1 MKRQPVSLAVML
13 LCAAIAQVTHT
24 AHAADE
30 VRRSYL
36 VQLADK
42 PVAGYAGGTDGMRA
56 TRPAG
61 GAHLD
66 LNAPEVTIYSAYL
79 DSKRAKV
86 RATVATAPVMYDYKV
101 VFNGFAAMLTDA
113 EVRQLAAS
121 SDVAAIHADA
131 RRRMVTSYT
140 PTFLGLDQPG
150 GLWSQ
155 LGGKEHAG
163 EDIVV
168 GILDGGV
175 WPENPSYA
183 DRVDSAGKPTFDAAG
198 TLAYDAPP
206 ASWKGE
212 CTAGEAFEVSQ
223 CNNKLIGAQF
233 FDADYREQGLAPHW
247 SDFRSA
253 RDSVGAPFGHGGHG
267 THTSTTAAG
276 NNGVA
281 ATVSGVPMGA
291 TSGMAP
297 RARIAMYKV
306 CWSYQDE
313 TDATG
318 ATASCFTG
326 DSVAAVEKAVV
337 DGVNVINYSIS
348 GGDRVD
354 DPVEQAFLHAS
365 NAGVFVAAAAGNA
378 GPDPSVAHVS
388 PWLATVAAST
398 HDRTMSAKLALA
410 SGVTYQGASLN
421 LAPLPRSPMIRAEDA
436 GLAGAD
442 ARALALCT
450 SAAGNG
456 GKAVLDP
463 VKVRGKIVTCTRG
476 DIDRLEKSLAVLQ
489 AGGVGMVLVDDGAGL
504 VADAHS
510 VPTVHVSVAD
520 GQRIQ
525 QYARSQGAAATIS
538 RFEVVRGLVKAP
550 VVAEFSSR
558 GPNATDPNLL
568 KPDLAAP
575 GVDILAGVTPA
586 LTLEQRDALAA
597 GALTPSTP
605 FAFYQGTSM
614 ASPHVAGLA
623 ALLRQRHPDWTPAAI
638 KSALMTTA
646 TDTLADNQKGAA
658 AGVLPW
664 GQGAGHVAPTAAA
677 DPGLVYDAV
686 QADYRKYMCGLGI
699 SYECGDGTRPS
710 YDLNLASITVSN
722 VMGTQLVQR
731 SVTNV
736 GASSASYRATASLSG
751 YAVTVTPATLT
762 LAPGETRSFTLSLT
776 RAGAAD
782 DVWQFGH
789 LVWTDGVHTVRSPL
803 QARSGKPLI
812 APELVT
818 ADRAS
823 GMRMVSV
830 ATGYTGKITAVV
842 AGMKEVVRSP
852 LTVAQAAP
860 GAADTVAQAVNACKA
875 GAPGTRLVPFAIP
888 AATVAARFE
897 LFDRDVAGGADGRQ
911 DVDLLLLN
919 GGALVN
925 YSMHTGA
932 NEAISLAS
940 PPAGTYQLCVIGYD
954 LAGGAPAALTLSSA
968 IVGKGDTGGLKAA
981 LPGKV
986 IGGSTATV
994 GLSWS
999 GLAAGKRY
1007 LGGVQL
1013 QDASGAVA
1021 ATTVVSIGT
1030 DGAPPVARGET
1041 RVTRRRPTL

>member
-1 MKRQPVSLAVML
+1 MKRHTVSLAVLL
-13 LCAAIAQVTHT
+13 LCTAAATQ
-24 AHAADE
+24 AHAADA

-36 VQLADK
+36 VQLADQ
-42 PVAGYAGGTDGMRA
+42 PVAGYTGGTNGMRA

-61 GAHLD
+61 GAHLN
-66 LNAPEVTIYSAYL
+66 LNDPEVAIYSAYL
-79 DSKRAKV
+79 DDQRSKV
-86 RATVATAPVMYDYKV
+86 RATVATAPVIYDYKV

-113 EVRQLAAS
+113 EVRTLTAS
-121 SDVAAIHADA
+121 AGVAAVHADT

-175 WPENPSYA
+175 WPENLAYA
-183 DRVDSAGKPTFDAAG
+183 DRVDSAGKPTFDATG

-212 CTAGEAFEVSQ
+212 CVAGEAFEISH
-223 CNNKLIGAQF
+223 CNNKLIGAQY
-233 FDADYREQGLAPHW
+233 FDADYREQGVTPHW

-253 RDSVGAPFGHGGHG
+253 RDSIGAPFGHGGHG

-281 ATVSGVPMGA
+281 ATVNGVPMGG

-306 CWSYQDE
+306 CWSYQDD

-378 GPDPSVAHVS
+378 GPGPSVAHVS

-398 HDRTMSAKLALA
+398 HDRTMAATLALA
-410 SGVTYQGASLN
+410 SGTTYQGASLN
-421 LAPLPRSPMIRAEDA
+421 LDALPRSPLIRAEDA
-436 GLAGAD
+436 GLAGAN
-442 ARALALCT
+442 ASALSLCN
-450 SAAGNG
+450 SAASNG
-456 GKAVLDP
+456 GHAVLDP
-463 VKVRGKIVTCTRG
+463 AKVRGKIVTCTRG
-476 DIDRLEKSLAVLQ
+476 EIDRVEKSLAVLQ
-489 AGGVGMVLVDDGAGL
+489 AGGVGMVLVDDGGGP
-504 VADAHS
+504 VADVHS
-510 VPTVHVSVAD
+510 VPTVHVTVAD

-525 QYARSQGAAATIS
+525 QYARTQGAAGSIS
-538 RFEVVRGLVKAP
+538 RFEAVRGVVKAP
-550 VVAEFSSR
+550 VVAGFSSR

-568 KPDLAAP
+568 KPDMAAP

-586 LTLEQRDALAA
+586 LTPAQRDAVAA
-597 GALTPSTP
+597 GTLVPPVA

-638 KSALMTTA
+638 KSALMTSA
-646 TDTLADNQKGAA
+646 TDTLADTQTGAA

-664 GQGAGHVAPTAAA
+664 GQGAGQVTPNGAA
-677 DPGLVYDAV
+677 DPGLVYDATL
-686 QADYRKYMCGLGI
+686 ADYRKYMCGLGI
-699 SYECGDGTRPS
+699 TYECGDGTQQS
-710 YDLNLASITVSN
+710 YDLNMASITVNN
-722 VMGTQLVQR
+722 VMGTQTVKR

-736 GASSASYRATASLSG
+736 GSSNASYRATASLSG
-751 YAVTVTPATLT
+751 YTVTVTPATLT

-782 DVWQFGH
+782 DVWQYGH
-789 LVWTDGVHTVRSPL
+789 LVWTDGTHTVRSPL

-812 APELVT
+812 APELVS

-830 ATGYTGKITAVV
+830 GTGYTGKMTAVM
-842 AGMKEVVRSP
+842 AGMKEVARSA
-852 LTVAQAAP
+852 LTVAQAVP
-860 GAADTVAQAVNACKA
+860 GTVDTVAQAVTACKA
-875 GAPGTRLVPFAIP
+875 GATGTRLVPFAIP

-897 LFDRDVAGGADGRQ
+897 LFDRDTTGGADGRQ
-911 DVDLLLLN
+911 DVDLLLLG

-925 YSMHTGA
+925 YSMHLGA

-954 LAGGAPAALTLSSA
+954 LAGGVPAALTLSSA
-968 IVGKGDTGGLKAA
+968 IVGKGDTGSLKAA

-1007 LGGVQL
+1007 LGGMQL
-1013 QDASGAVA
+1013 LDASGAVA

-1030 DGAPPVARGET
+1030 DGAVPVARGET